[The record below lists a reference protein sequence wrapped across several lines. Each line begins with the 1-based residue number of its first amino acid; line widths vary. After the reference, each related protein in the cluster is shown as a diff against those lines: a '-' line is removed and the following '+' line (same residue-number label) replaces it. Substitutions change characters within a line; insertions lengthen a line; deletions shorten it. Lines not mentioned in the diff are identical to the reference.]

1 MNVTR
6 WFELAAYGQS
16 LIYPLTTSNS
26 LFLLTFT
33 ECMSTGGGVMRHVY
47 CRQHLRSS
55 SAHALNSLIT
65 ESGSPGGGGLYA
77 YFISKHRDKICS
89 LILRW

>member
-1 MNVTR
+1 
-6 WFELAAYGQS
+6 
-16 LIYPLTTSNS
+16 
-26 LFLLTFT
+26 
-33 ECMSTGGGVMRHVY
+33 MRHVY

-89 LILRW
+89 LILR